1 MSVIIAY
8 NPYHI
13 RHHELQTSLQLVD
26 QEFHLFMICFRS
38 HYLFQFLKIKCAIL
52 VCLFFI
58 ALRSE
63 LCLPDRHS
71 PLDDSQRNDVVCG
84 AGTVLTKLLAS
95 AATNGQERTAQEQL
109 QDRKLHK
116 CMFQKQKMIYGM
128 QSATTFLL
136 AT

>member
-95 AATNGQERTAQEQL
+95 AARNGQERTAQEQL

-128 QSATTFLL
+128 QSAIAFLL
-136 AT
+136 AP